1 MGKYVKL
8 PDGLTGVKTVTVRV
22 SMLFLVI
29 FQLHR
34 RKVRA
39 ASSVKFIVT
48 RILII
53 FYAP

>member
-1 MGKYVKL
+1 
-8 PDGLTGVKTVTVRV
+8 
-22 SMLFLVI
+22 MLFLVI

-39 ASSVKFIVT
+39 AISVKFIVT

-53 FYAP
+53 FSP